1 MVAGIDNAQCV
12 VVFITK
18 RYTEKVAGDN
28 AEDNCQLEFNYAAL
42 RKTATRM
49 VSVVMEERMRNTRTW
64 GGEVAMVLGGR
75 LYVDLCG
82 DLSDDTY
89 LNKKA
94 DELYEAITGII
105 GLKVKDFHLEQASS
119 PKKVVQQNNES
130 IKVGHGSGKALSE
143 LSVLE
148 VACLV
153 ESLELEAYRDELVK
167 NKIDGACLAECNSF
181 EEIKEMGISMTVK
194 AKLFFNKI
202 SDFKVN
208 GVPLEYLHD
217 NKAEKAKKEKL
228 EAEEREKKVAEE
240 KAKQE
245 KAAAEEKAK
254 KEKAAA
260 EEKARNEKAAA
271 EKAAAAIQQLPLEIS
286 VTCHTHNLKKV
297 VPMNNSGWACDGRKL
312 TGGCKSGL
320 SDFDKSNGFQRWNC
334 TSCDFDLCEKCS
346 QVYLKNNTVSA
357 TGGTATGRF
366 HLAAF
371 QTIFLFTFLFDVD
384 VFVNYFYLFIH
395 SG

>member
-28 AEDNCQLEFNYAAL
+28 AEDNCQLEFNNTAL

-49 VSVVMEERMRNTRTW
+49 ISVVMEERMRNTRTW
-64 GGEVAMVLGGR
+64 GVEVAMVLGGR

-89 LNKKA
+89 LDKKA
-94 DELYEAITGII
+94 DELYEAISGVI
-105 GLKVKDFHLEQASS
+105 GLKVKDFHLEQGSPS
-119 PKKVVQQNNES
+119 PKKVAQQNNES

-143 LSVLE
+143 LSIFE
-148 VACLV
+148 VAILV

-194 AKLFFNKI
+194 AKLFYNKI

-217 NKAEKAKKEKL
+217 SKAEKAKKEKL
-228 EAEEREKKVAEE
+228 EAEER
-240 KAKQE
+240 QIL
-245 KAAAEEKAK
+245 
-254 KEKAAA
+254 A
-260 EEKARNEKAAA
+260 EEKARIEKEKAS
-271 EKAAAAIQQLPLEIS
+271 QQLPMEIS
-286 VTCHTHNLKKV
+286 VTGHAHNLKKV
-297 VPMNNSGWACDGRKL
+297 VPMNNSGWACDGKVL
-312 TGGCKSGL
+312 AGGCRSGL
-320 SDFDKSNGFQRWNC
+320 NDFHRSSGFQRWNC
-334 TSCDFDLCEKCS
+334 ASCDFDLCEKCS
-346 QVYLKNNTVSA
+346 QVRLKSNTLTA
-357 TGGTATGRF
+357 TGTATGR
-366 HLAAF
+366 
-371 QTIFLFTFLFDVD
+371 
-384 VFVNYFYLFIH
+384 
-395 SG
+395 

>member
-1 MVAGIDNAQCV
+1 MVQYYHHIIIVGNIKKQMVAGIDNAQCV

-105 GLKVKDFHLEQASS
+105 GLKVKDFHLEQATS
-119 PKKVVQQNNES
+119 PKKVAQQNNES
-130 IKVGHGSGKALSE
+130 IKVGHVSGKALSE
-143 LSVLE
+143 LTVLE
-148 VACLV
+148 VAILV
-153 ESLELEAYRDELVK
+153 ESLDLEAYRDELVK

-217 NKAEKAKKEKL
+217 SKADKAKKEKI
-228 EAEEREKKVAEE
+228 EGEERQKL
-240 KAKQE
+240 
-245 KAAAEEKAK
+245 AEEKAK

-260 EEKARNEKAAA
+260 EEKARLEKAAA
-271 EKAAAAIQQLPLEIS
+271 EEKARLEKAAAEEKARIEKEKASQQLSMEIS
-286 VTCHTHNLKKV
+286 VTCHAHSLKKV

-312 TGGCKSGL
+312 AGGCRSGL
-320 SDFDKSNGFQRWNC
+320 SDFHRSNGFQRWNC

-346 QVYLKNNTVSA
+346 QVHLKNNTVTA
-357 TGGTATGRF
+357 TGTATGRDASF
-366 HLAAF
+366 
-371 QTIFLFTFLFDVD
+371 
-384 VFVNYFYLFIH
+384 
-395 SG
+395 

>member
-28 AEDNCQLEFNYAAL
+28 AEDNCHLEFNYAAL

-49 VSVVMEERMRNTRTW
+49 ISVVMEERMRNTRTW
-64 GGEVAMVLGGR
+64 GVEVAMVLGGR

-94 DELYEAITGII
+94 DELYEAISGVI
-105 GLKVKDFHLEQASS
+105 GLKVKDFHLEQGSPS
-119 PKKVVQQNNES
+119 PKKVAQQNNES

-143 LSVLE
+143 LSVHE
-148 VACLV
+148 VAILV

-194 AKLFFNKI
+194 AKLFYNKI

-217 NKAEKAKKEKL
+217 SKAEKAKKEKL
-228 EAEEREKKVAEE
+228 EAEERQKL
-240 KAKQE
+240 
-245 KAAAEEKAK
+245 AEEKAK

-260 EEKARNEKAAA
+260 EEKARIEKEKAS
-271 EKAAAAIQQLPLEIS
+271 QQLPMEIS
-286 VTCHTHNLKKV
+286 VTGHAHNLKKV

-312 TGGCKSGL
+312 AGGCRSGL
-320 SDFDKSNGFQRWNC
+320 SDFHRSSGFQRWNC
-334 TSCDFDLCEKCS
+334 ASCDFDLCEKCS
-346 QVYLKNNTVSA
+346 QVRLKFRKVIQLLLQAQRQVGSFDDISQNIN
-357 TGGTATGRF
+357 
-366 HLAAF
+366 
-371 QTIFLFTFLFDVD
+371 IFYIVLYHDDVH
-384 VFVNYFYLFIH
+384 VTTSIIVL
-395 SG
+395 

>member
-94 DELYEAITGII
+94 DELYEAVTGII
-105 GLKVKDFHLEQASS
+105 GLKVKDFHLEQATS
-119 PKKVVQQNNES
+119 PKKVQQIES
-130 IKVGHGSGKALSE
+130 IKVGQGSTGKTLSE
-143 LSVLE
+143 LTVLE

-181 EEIKEMGISMTVK
+181 EEIKEMGVSMTVK

-217 NKAEKAKKEKL
+217 NKGEKAKKEKL
-228 EAEEREKKVAEE
+228 EAEEREKKQREKEVADEKAKKDKAAAEE
-240 KAKQE
+240 KARIE

-260 EEKARNEKAAA
+260 EEKA
-271 EKAAAAIQQLPLEIS
+271 QQHRATRTTRSSSGTPSSGHPGGQPRRRTGPCASSGFGRS
-286 VTCHTHNLKKV
+286 VE
-297 VPMNNSGWACDGRKL
+297 G
-312 TGGCKSGL
+312 
-320 SDFDKSNGFQRWNC
+320 
-334 TSCDFDLCEKCS
+334 
-346 QVYLKNNTVSA
+346 
-357 TGGTATGRF
+357 
-366 HLAAF
+366 
-371 QTIFLFTFLFDVD
+371 
-384 VFVNYFYLFIH
+384 
-395 SG
+395 

>member
-49 VSVVMEERMRNTRTW
+49 ISVVMEERMRNTRTW

-94 DELYEAITGII
+94 DELYEAISGVI
-105 GLKVKDFHLEQASS
+105 GLKVKDFHLEQGSPS
-119 PKKVVQQNNES
+119 PKKVAQQNNES

-143 LSVLE
+143 LSVHE
-148 VACLV
+148 VAILV

-194 AKLFFNKI
+194 AKLFYNKI

-217 NKAEKAKKEKL
+217 SKAEKAKKEKL
-228 EAEEREKKVAEE
+228 EAEERQKLAEE
-240 KAKQE
+240 KAKKE
-245 KAAAEEKAK
+245 KAAAEEKARLEKAAAEEKARLEKVAAEEKAK

-260 EEKARNEKAAA
+260 EEKARIEKEKAS
-271 EKAAAAIQQLPLEIS
+271 QQLPMEIS
-286 VTCHTHNLKKV
+286 VTGHAHNLKKV

-312 TGGCKSGL
+312 AGGCRSGL
-320 SDFDKSNGFQRWNC
+320 SDFHRSSGFQRWNC
-334 TSCDFDLCEKCS
+334 ASCDFDLCEKCS
-346 QVYLKNNTVSA
+346 QVHLKSNTVTA
-357 TGGTATGRF
+357 TGTATGK
-366 HLAAF
+366 
-371 QTIFLFTFLFDVD
+371 
-384 VFVNYFYLFIH
+384 
-395 SG
+395 